1 MQTLTLEL
9 PNGLI
14 EQLAATPVEAEQRV
28 KTELAIN
35 LYSQGILSH
44 AQACELAGSNRGDFE
59 KLLGQREVV
68 RPYSVE
74 MLEEDLRHVN
84 GRG

>member
-1 MQTLTLEL
+1 M
-9 PNGLI
+9 PN
-14 EQLAATPVEAEQRV
+14 EAEKLV
-28 KTELAIN
+28 KIELALN
-35 LYSQGILSH
+35 LYSQGTLSH
-44 AQACELAGSNRGDFE
+44 AQACELAGSSRADFE

-84 GRG
+84 VRG